1 MSLWQRGNSLVPVNK
16 GVILREAFPKCACL
30 FNQVSI
36 VADLRAKE
44 RRFDEADV
52 TTPGR
57 TAVPSNLVGVH
68 VEDLNERQVQR
79 HFASRSRSRS
89 N

>member
-1 MSLWQRGNSLVPVNK
+1 MSLWQRRQLACSRQQR
-16 GVILREAFPKCACL
+16 VILREAFPKCACL

-52 TTPGR
+52 TNPGR

-68 VEDLNERQVQR
+68 VEDLNER
-79 HFASRSRSRS
+79 
-89 N
+89 